1 MSKKFIKIAMQ
12 CLAEYKPPYGLS
24 KLSID
29 NLSIVDSTL
38 HIDIIFGFPV
48 ELIRETIIADI
59 QQLLTTALPELSS
72 NITISS
78 HIRAHAVQFIGQSIP
93 GVKNIIAIAAA
104 KGGVGKS
111 TTTVNL
117 AFALSQAGAQ
127 VAILDAD
134 IYGPSIPKM
143 LGTTGSPV
151 KSDEG
156 EKFYPV
162 LASGI
167 QTMSIAY
174 MMPETAPIIWRGP
187 MISSGLLQLL
197 NNTLWDNVDYLLLDL
212 PPGTGDIQLT
222 LGQKIPVSAAV
233 IVTTPQAV
241 ALQDA
246 RRGVEMFQELN
257 IPMLGIIENMAYYI
271 CSQCHV
277 KHPIFGENGGK
288 HLAATYGVNLLGQ
301 LPLDRSIQA
310 DADAGKPTTLIN
322 PAGNIA
328 SIYQD
333 AALRMSAQLSMQ
345 KINQAARFPRIVV
358 Q

>member
-1 MSKKFIKIAMQ
+1 MQ
-12 CLAEYKPPYGLS
+12 RLAEYQPPFRLP
-24 KLSID
+24 KLSIS
-29 NLSIVDSTL
+29 NLSIIDTTL
-38 HIDIIFGFPV
+38 HVDIIFGFPI
-48 ELIRETIIADI
+48 ELIREKIIADI
-59 QQLLTTALPELSS
+59 RQLLKTALPELTS
-72 NITISS
+72 NINITSN
-78 HIRAHAVQFIGQSIP
+78 IRSHAVQFIGQSIP
-93 GVKNIIAIAAA
+93 GIKNIIAIAAA

-117 AFALSQAGAQ
+117 AFALTQAGAR

-143 LGTTGSPV
+143 LGTTGNPV
-151 KSDEG
+151 KSDDG

-271 CSQCHV
+271 CSNCSV
-277 KHPIFGENGGK
+277 KHAIFGENGGK
-288 HLAATYGVNLLGQ
+288 QMAATYGVQLLGQ

-322 PAGNIA
+322 AAGNIA
-328 SIYQD
+328 SIYQE
-333 AALRMSAQLSMQ
+333 AALMMTAQLSLQ
-345 KINQAARFPRIVV
+345 KINQTAKFPRIVV